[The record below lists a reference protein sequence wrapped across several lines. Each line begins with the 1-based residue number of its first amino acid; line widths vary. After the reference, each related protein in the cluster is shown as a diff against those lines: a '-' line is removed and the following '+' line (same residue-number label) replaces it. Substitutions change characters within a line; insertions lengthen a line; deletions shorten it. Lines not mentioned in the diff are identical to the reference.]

1 MDQIGTPTM
10 LKLTSQL
17 DKWKHIAFK
26 NRKGSNININIMK
39 MKQTIIIMTTIILF
53 SCGQKK
59 VNPNGKTTP
68 EVPPIEEVPPP
79 EVIELPD
86 FTIISSSVSPKG
98 MVAPKTKCKFTVK
111 VKNIGKGD
119 YNYAISV
126 GGPGIVGRGFNSLKA
141 GETKE
146 VVVEYTPV
154 SKNATYTLKIKVDP
168 DNVIEETNESNN
180 ESQTYTIKTTF

>member
-1 MDQIGTPTM
+1 
-10 LKLTSQL
+10 
-17 DKWKHIAFK
+17 
-26 NRKGSNININIMK
+26 

-59 VNPNGKTTP
+59 EDRNGKITP
-68 EVPPIEEVPPP
+68 EVPPVVEVPQ
-79 EVIELPD
+79 EIVSAKLPD
-86 FTIISSSVSPKG
+86 LMIISSSVSPKG
-98 MVAPKTKCKFTVK
+98 MVAPKTKCKFAVK
-111 VKNIGKGD
+111 VKNIGRGD
-119 YNYAISV
+119 YNHAISV

-154 SKNATYTLKIKVDP
+154 SKNATYTLKFKVDP
-168 DNVIEETNESNN
+168 DNVIKETNESNN